1 MDFFGEQRRAVG
13 QSKRLVALF
22 AIAVALIVVVVSGIV
37 ALGWIAFSNGE
48 AMARGPTPGKVIPVA
63 VIAGLITLALIALAS
78 WTRTSHLRQ
87 GGGVVAQQLGGSLIS
102 PDTTN
107 PSYRRLRN
115 VVEEM
120 AIASGIPVPEVYV
133 LEQEPGINAFA
144 AGYTPSDAAIGVT
157 RGCLEQ
163 LNRAELQ
170 GVIAH
175 EFSHILNGDMRLN
188 IRLVGLLFGILVLSI
203 LARTVMRGARG
214 GRNSRGA
221 APILMVALAVAV
233 VGAIGVFFGR
243 LIKAGL
249 SRQREYLAD
258 ASAVQFTRDNTAVA
272 GALKKI
278 AITAQG
284 SQLTVADGEEISH
297 MLFGDGVGYSRL
309 FATHP
314 PLMERIQRLDPGFQP
329 EQLRELAVRW
339 QRRRKAEQE
348 AKEAAEMQEARDR
361 FPGGLGSLPG
371 TEALPGGAVGG
382 VLAGAI
388 LSGGAASGS
397 TTSAGEGGGAGSRLQ
412 TDTPGA
418 SMARRVANP
427 GVDHVRYAELLRAEL
442 PQALADAAHM
452 HDHAIDLV
460 LAVLV
465 DAAGRAPAPHL
476 ERIAEHRGAD
486 SRVAVEALLPHFA
499 RLHPVQRAPLL
510 AIAFPALKRRPAP
523 ELEAF
528 RELVEVLIHLD
539 GEVSLFEYAL
549 GRDLAVHLEEARDPS
564 GARVFGS
571 MHLHEVQ
578 AEAATVLAVLAM
590 HGHDDEESARR
601 AYLKGLYTLLP
612 QASMTFA
619 PPQDWVAALD
629 QALPRLDR
637 LEPVAKALLL
647 EALLA
652 TLHHDGRI
660 TPQESELLRAVCAA
674 LHCPLPPLLPQP
686 APGKRNSVPG
696 AA

>member
-13 QSKRLVALF
+13 QSKRLVVLF
-22 AIAVALIVVVVSGIV
+22 VLAVAVIAIVIGTVV
-37 ALGWIAFSNGE
+37 ALGWIAFSEGE
-48 AMARGPTPGKVIPVA
+48 PMARGPAPGEMIPVA
-63 VIAGLITLALIALAS
+63 IIAGLATLAVIAVAS
-78 WTRTSHLRQ
+78 WIRTSRLRQ
-87 GGGVVAQQLGGSLIS
+87 GGGVVARQLGGILIP

-120 AIASGIPVPEVYV
+120 AIASGVPVPEIYV

-188 IRLVGLLFGILVLSI
+188 IRLVGLLFGILMLSI
-203 LARTVMRGARG
+203 LARIVMRGARG

-221 APILMVALAVAV
+221 APILLVALAVAV

-258 ASAVQFTRDNTAVA
+258 ASAVQFTRDKTGVA

-284 SQLTVADGEEISH
+284 SQLTVADGEEFSH
-297 MLFGDGVGYSRL
+297 MLFGDGIGYSRL

-314 PLMERIQRLDPGFQP
+314 PLMERIRRVDPAFRP
-329 EQLRELAVRW
+329 EQLEDLAVQW
-339 QRRRKAEQE
+339 QRRRRAEQE
-348 AKEAAEMQEARDR
+348 AQEAAQLQQARDH

-371 TEALPGGAVGG
+371 ADALPGGAVGG
-382 VLAGAI
+382 VLAGAV
-388 LSGGAASGS
+388 LAGGTVAGPS
-397 TTSAGEGGGAGSRLQ
+397 TPLARDGGYGSAGVAGGSL
-412 TDTPGA
+412 
-418 SMARRVANP
+418 ARQVGNP
-427 GVDHVRYAELLRAEL
+427 GLDQVRYAELLRADL
-442 PQALADAAHM
+442 PEALADAAHM

-465 DAAGRAPAPHL
+465 DAAGGGRSPHL
-476 ERIAEHRGAD
+476 ERISESRGAD
-486 SRVAVEALLPHFA
+486 SRAAIEALLPHFA
-499 RLHPVQRAPLL
+499 GLHPVQRAPLL
-510 AIAFPALKRRPAP
+510 AIAFPALKRRPET

-528 RELVEVLIHLD
+528 RELVDVLIHLD
-539 GEVSLFEYAL
+539 GEISLFEYAL
-549 GRDLAVHLEEARDPS
+549 GRDLDAHLEEAHDPS
-564 GARVFGS
+564 RARVFGTVS
-571 MHLHEVQ
+571 LPEVQ
-578 AEAATVLAVLAM
+578 AEAATVLAVLAR
-590 HGHDDEESARR
+590 HGHADAEAARR
-601 AYLKGLYTLLP
+601 AYLKGLYALLP
-612 QASMTFA
+612 QAAIAYA
-619 PPQDWVAALD
+619 PPPDWAAALD
-629 QALPRLDR
+629 HALPRLDN
-637 LEPVAKALLL
+637 LEPMAKSLLL
-647 EALLA
+647 EALLV
-652 TLHHDGRI
+652 TLHHDGRVAL
-660 TPQESELLRAVCAA
+660 QEAELLRAICAG
-674 LHCPLPPLLPQP
+674 LHCPLPPLLPQ
-686 APGKRNSVPG
+686 RVP
-696 AA
+696 